1 MSVRWIAV
9 LAAAVI
15 LVAGGHRAAGQS
27 AEAKESANPPAA
39 TVAAPNTATR
49 GSTGAPVDDKEYVI
63 GPEDVLG
70 IEVWSDARLT
80 GTVMVR
86 PDGKISLSLVG
97 ELEAAG
103 KTALELQADI
113 AERLKAGDII
123 KAPLVKVEV
132 RQINSKKYYL
142 QGEVKSPG
150 SYPLIT
156 PTTVLEALVKA
167 GGFQDFANKKKIRIL
182 RMEKGKVTEFKF
194 NYNDVTRGRK
204 VEQNINLKPG
214 DQIIVP

>member
-9 LAAAVI
+9 LAAAVT
-15 LVAGGHRAAGQS
+15 LVAGGPRAAGQS

-39 TVAAPNTATR
+39 TVAAPDTAPR
-49 GSTGAPVDDKEYVI
+49 GTTGAPVDDKAYVI

-80 GTVMVR
+80 GPVMVR

-97 ELEAAG
+97 EVEAAG
-103 KTALELQADI
+103 KTPLELQADI
-113 AERLKAGDII
+113 MERLKAGDII
-123 KAPLVKVEV
+123 KAPLVKVDV
-132 RQINSKKYYL
+132 RAINSKKYFL
-142 QGEVKSPG
+142 QGEVRSPG

-167 GGFQDFANKKKIRIL
+167 GGFQDFANKGKIRVL
-182 RMEKGKVTEFKF
+182 RMENGKLTEKRFNWNEVTKGK
-194 NYNDVTRGRK
+194 K
-204 VEQNINLKPG
+204 VEQNIYLKPG